1 MMVKPRQPAPLLE
14 VGMVGGGHFAMRA
27 AEPRTF
33 TMVVVYRSLHCPLC
47 KRYLGEIEARLP
59 EFESRGVEVVAVSV
73 DTAER
78 AARAKDEW
86 GLKHLRIGHSLSIPA
101 ARAWNLYIS
110 RAQKDTEPPEFTEP
124 GLFLVLPDGMLYMAS
139 ISSTPWIR
147 PSLDQ
152 VLGAIDSFIANR
164 PPARGEA

>member
-1 MMVKPRQPAPLLE
+1 MIVKPRQPAPPLE
-14 VGMVGGGHFAMRA
+14 VDMVGGGHFALRA
-27 AEPRTF
+27 AQPRTF

-59 EFESRGVEVVAVSV
+59 EFESRGVEVIAVSV

-86 GLKHLRIGHSLSIPA
+86 GLQQLRIGHSFSIAA

-110 RAQKDTEPPEFTEP
+110 RAQKDREPPEFTEP
-124 GLFLVLPDGMLYMAS
+124 GLFLVLPDGTLYVAS
-139 ISSTPWIR
+139 LSSTPWIR

-152 VLGAIDSFIANR
+152 VLGAIDSFIATH